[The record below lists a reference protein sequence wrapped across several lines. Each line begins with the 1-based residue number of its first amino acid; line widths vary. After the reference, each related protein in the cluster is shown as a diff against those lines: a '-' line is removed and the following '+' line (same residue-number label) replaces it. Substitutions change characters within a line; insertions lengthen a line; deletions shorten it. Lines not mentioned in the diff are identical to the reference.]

1 VGKPRRI
8 LIVDDET
15 DVISTFQMILEMNGF
30 EVDSYTNPILALS
43 HFTPNK
49 YGLLLLDIR
58 MPAMNGFELF
68 KKMKSMD
75 SQYTK

>member
-1 VGKPRRI
+1 MTNRCNFHISADTGK
-8 LIVDDET
+8 
-15 DVISTFQMILEMNGF
+15 NGF
-30 EVDSYTNPILALS
+30 EVDSYANPILALS

-68 KKMKSMD
+68 KRMKSMD